1 MPGENRGIL
10 FSFACAIQK
19 VDEDAVAFSI
29 HPGKK
34 NFEEREKLCAAVH
47 KVSFFCRYASLC
59 RGNKFQVVS
68 EIEFRETPDGIC
80 IYAKPRWKE
89 KLSKR
94 IMTSSSNLIREGK
107 ERDIMISYA

>member
-34 NFEEREKLCAAVH
+34 TLKRGKKCVQQCTRSHSSAVMHLCAAAIN
-47 KVSFFCRYASLC
+47 S
-59 RGNKFQVVS
+59 
-68 EIEFRETPDGIC
+68 
-80 IYAKPRWKE
+80 
-89 KLSKR
+89 KL
-94 IMTSSSNLIREGK
+94 
-107 ERDIMISYA
+107 